1 MKELFLKKINPDE
14 LTLKDKVVFINRV
27 AKVVKGGKRFSFSAL
42 VVVGDSQGHVG
53 GGKGK
58 ASEVPEAI
66 RKAIEDAKKNL
77 MRVPLKGT
85 TIPFEIIGR
94 FGAERVLLKP
104 ASEGTG
110 IIAGGAVRAV
120 MEMAGVSNILSKCLT
135 GGNPINVV
143 SATLNG
149 FSVLKK
155 TEEVMKLRYR
165 GARSQSE
172 QNV

>member
-1 MKELFLKKINPDE
+1 MCLKETLLKKINPDK
-14 LTLKDKVVFINRV
+14 LTLKDKVVFINRC

-42 VVVGDSQGHVG
+42 VVVGDGEGHVG

-77 MRVPLKGT
+77 MQVPLKGT

-104 ASEGTG
+104 ASDGTG

-120 MEMAGVSNILSKCLT
+120 MEMAGISNILSKCLT

-149 FSVLKK
+149 FAVLKK
-155 TEEVMKLRYR
+155 SEEIMRLRKR
-165 GARSQSE
+165 DIVLSE
-172 QNV
+172 

>member
-1 MKELFLKKINPDE
+1 MERIDPNM
-14 LTLKDKVVFINRV
+14 LTLNDKVVFINRC
-27 AKVVKGGKRFSFSAL
+27 AKVVKGGKRFSFSAI
-42 VVVGDSQGHVG
+42 VVVGDGDGIVG
-53 GGKGK
+53 AGTGK
-58 ASEVPEAI
+58 AAEVPEAI

-77 MRVPLKGT
+77 MRVPLVGS

-120 MEMAGVSNILSKCLT
+120 MEMAGVSNILSKCLG

-149 FSVLKK
+149 FSRLKLP
-155 TEEVMKLRYR
+155 EEVMKMRR
-165 GARSQSE
+165 A
-172 QNV
+172 